1 MSERMM
7 NAIENR
13 ITKTSMLVNYFTE
26 DGLIKNT
33 GISKD
38 YWDFVVFKELMDNA
52 LDAIEPMHEK
62 RIMIN
67 IDTYSKRL
75 QIFDNGNGISRS
87 TINDIYDFAYFVS
100 GNRDYITPSRGK
112 QGNGLKT
119 IISICYLMGYRLLW
133 HTAEEAIIENVISD
147 AEVKDGRVLFQAME
161 CGDASWKGIEIIG
174 YENRKKPVWENN
186 IQKYA
191 MCNKDVDFHYSYNGM
206 AKMFNAIEE
215 AVDKSKNTSISFY
228 DSRTFKDYILKT
240 QDGNTT
246 YKKFLKMFGS
256 RVSDASSIKGKIKD
270 IEFDSERFLEDF
282 AMLQSLQNSKKYTIL
297 KSHMIGLKYSL
308 QTEMLI
314 QRDISAQQIK
324 AYIPCIVEFD
334 VEKVELKNDKRY
346 YADCTCFINNTIS
359 YSDSWS
365 IVFDEGFYDLGMR
378 TCHSSKNLSG
388 LLENYNDYR
397 FVFHFISPHFVF
409 KDAGKTEIDISSII
423 IDLSKGLRKALA
435 KEKKRYDSSIERPMQ
450 NTNLLRPYM
459 DDAFSLASTN
469 GKYAI
474 TARQMWYKIRE
485 ISGAPDEAYTA
496 FTQTVLT
503 EWINNHPEYED
514 KINFANRGVFYIGD
528 KQDGLG
534 TANVRNFINNIGKAP
549 NTFNCYGGVSDNVYI
564 DDNFNVEYKYD
575 KVLYI
580 EKTGFDD
587 IFKAEKIGE
596 KYHMIIVSGQGFAT
610 RAAKTILYAL
620 QNKGLKLYCMHDL
633 DISGVN
639 IFKSFQTTNDKFE
652 HPIDIEDLGITIEDV
667 YRYNI
672 QPEQVEKGKSD
683 RDKLLS
689 MSDEYRSF
697 FDGVTHYNRVEL
709 NAFTTEQILE
719 IMDRKLS
726 IVNNL
731 PKINLTNT
739 FEVDHEALRN
749 VAFMRVMS
757 RRYKDKLSDIYVPCD
772 LSLYE
777 GRCTVDV
784 AKKAIPEIKDEL
796 ILQYEHEIEKKL
808 NIF

>member
-1 MSERMM
+1 MVGV
-7 NAIENR
+7 IEKE

-33 GISKD
+33 GISKE
-38 YWDFVVFKELMDNA
+38 YWDFVVFKELVDNA
-52 LDAIEPMHEK
+52 LDAIEPVADK
-62 RIMIN
+62 NVYIN
-67 IDTYSKRL
+67 IDTKDKRL
-75 QIFDNGNGISRS
+75 QIFDNGKGISIE
-87 TINDIYDFAYFVS
+87 TINDIYDFSYFVS
-100 GNRDYITPSRGK
+100 KNRDYITPSRGK

-133 HTAEEAIIENVISD
+133 HTSEGSVIENIID
-147 AEVKDGRVLFQAME
+147 DTAIQDGRVLFQTIRHGNSMQ
-161 CGDASWKGIEIIG
+161 KGIEIVG
-174 YENRKKPVWENN
+174 YKNTNDPVREKN
-186 IQKYA
+186 IQKFF
-191 MCNKDVDFHYSYNGM
+191 MCNKDVSFYYTYDNVLNVLN
-206 AKMFNAIEE
+206 AKLD
-215 AVDKSKNTSISFY
+215 AVNRSGNTSISFY
-228 DSRTFKDYILKT
+228 DIKAFKDYILKT
-240 QDGNTT
+240 QDGNIT

-270 IEFDSERFLEDF
+270 IDFSSNEFIEDF
-282 AMLQSLQNSKKYTIL
+282 IKLKSLQNSKKYTIL

-308 QTEMLI
+308 NTEILM
-314 QRDISAQQIK
+314 QRDKNANEIK
-324 AYIPCIVEFD
+324 TYVPCIIEFD
-334 VEKVELKNDKRY
+334 VEKVDLKNDKRY
-346 YADCTCFINNTIS
+346 YAECTCFINNTVS
-359 YSDSWS
+359 YDDSWS

-378 TCHSSKNLSG
+378 TCHSSKNLAG

-397 FVFHFISPHFVF
+397 FVFHFISPYFIF
-409 KDAGKTEIDISSII
+409 KDAGKTEIDITSII
-423 IDLSKGLRKALA
+423 TDLAKELRKALA
-435 KEKKRYDSSIERPMQ
+435 KEKKRYDSSIEKPIQ
-450 NTNLLRPYM
+450 NTDLLRPYM

-534 TANVRNFINNIGKAP
+534 TANVRNFINNIDKAS
-549 NTFNCYGGVSDNVYI
+549 NTFNCYGGVGDIVYI

-689 MSDEYRSF
+689 MSDEYKIF
-697 FDGVTHYNRVEL
+697 FDGGRYYNRVEL

-726 IVNNL
+726 LVNNL
-731 PKINLTNT
+731 PKINLINT
-739 FEVDHEALRN
+739 FDIDHGALRN

-757 RRYKDKLSDIYVPCD
+757 RKYKDRLSDIYVPCD
-772 LSLYE
+772 LSPYE
-777 GRCTVDV
+777 GYTVDI
-784 AKKAIPEIKDEL
+784 AKKAIPQIKDEL

>member
-1 MSERMM
+1 MVGV
-7 NAIENR
+7 IEKE

-33 GISKD
+33 GISKE
-38 YWDFVVFKELMDNA
+38 YWDFVIFKELVDNA
-52 LDAIEPMHEK
+52 LDAIEPVANK
-62 RIMIN
+62 NVYIN
-67 IDTYSKRL
+67 VNTKDKRL
-75 QIFDNGNGISRS
+75 QIFDNGKGISIE
-87 TINDIYDFAYFVS
+87 TINDIYDFSYFVS
-100 GNRDYITPSRGK
+100 KNRDHITPSRGK

-133 HTAEEAIIENVISD
+133 HSSEGTVIENIID
-147 AEVKDGRVLFQAME
+147 DTEIQDGRVLFQTIQH
-161 CGDASWKGIEIIG
+161 GDSMWKGIEIVG
-174 YENRKKPVWENN
+174 YKNMNNPVREKN
-186 IQKYA
+186 IQKFF
-191 MCNKDVDFHYSYNGM
+191 MCNQDVSFYYTCDNIPNVLN
-206 AKMFNAIEE
+206 AKLD
-215 AVDKSKNTSISFY
+215 AVNRSGNTSISFY
-228 DSRTFKDYILKT
+228 DIKAFKDYILKT
-240 QDGNTT
+240 QDGNIT

-270 IEFDSERFLEDF
+270 IDFSSNEFIEDF
-282 AMLQSLQNSKKYTIL
+282 IKLKSLQNSKKYTIL

-308 QTEMLI
+308 NTEILM
-314 QRDISAQQIK
+314 QRDKNANEIK
-324 AYIPCIVEFD
+324 TYVPCIIEFD
-334 VEKVELKNDKRY
+334 VEKVDLKNDKRY
-346 YADCTCFINNTIS
+346 YAECTCFINNTVS
-359 YSDSWS
+359 YDDSWS

-378 TCHSSKNLSG
+378 TCHSSKNLAG

-397 FVFHFISPHFVF
+397 FVFHFISPYFIF
-409 KDAGKTEIDISSII
+409 KDAGKTEIDITSII
-423 IDLSKGLRKALA
+423 TDLAKELRKALA
-435 KEKKRYDSSIERPMQ
+435 KEKKRYDSSIEKPIQ
-450 NTNLLRPYM
+450 NTDLLRPYM

-534 TANVRNFINNIGKAP
+534 TANVRNFINNIDKAS
-549 NTFNCYGGVSDNVYI
+549 NTFNCYGGVSDIVYI

-689 MSDEYRSF
+689 MSDEYKIF
-697 FDGVTHYNRVEL
+697 FDGGRYYNRVEL
-709 NAFTTEQILE
+709 NAFTTEQILG

-726 IVNNL
+726 LVNNL
-731 PKINLTNT
+731 PKINLINT
-739 FEVDHEALRN
+739 FDIDHGALRN

-757 RRYKDKLSDIYVPCD
+757 RKYKDRLSDIYVPCD
-772 LSLYE
+772 LSPYE
-777 GRCTVDV
+777 GYTVDI
-784 AKKAIPEIKDEL
+784 AKKAIPQIKDEL

>member
-1 MSERMM
+1 MVGV
-7 NAIENR
+7 IEKE

-33 GISKD
+33 GISKE
-38 YWDFVVFKELMDNA
+38 YWDFVIFKELVDNA
-52 LDAIEPMHEK
+52 LDAIEPVADK
-62 RIMIN
+62 NVYIN
-67 IDTYSKRL
+67 IDTKDKRL
-75 QIFDNGNGISRS
+75 QIFDNGKGISIE
-87 TINDIYDFAYFVS
+87 TINDIYDFSYFVS
-100 GNRDYITPSRGK
+100 KNRDHITPSRGK

-133 HTAEEAIIENVISD
+133 HTSEGSVIENIID
-147 AEVKDGRVLFQAME
+147 DTEIQDGRVLFQTIQHGNSM
-161 CGDASWKGIEIIG
+161 WKGIEIIG
-174 YENRKKPVWENN
+174 YKNMNNPVREKN
-186 IQKYA
+186 IQKFF
-191 MCNKDVDFHYSYNGM
+191 MCNQDVSFYYTYDNIPNVLN
-206 AKMFNAIEE
+206 AKLD
-215 AVDKSKNTSISFY
+215 AVNRSGNTSISFY
-228 DSRTFKDYILKT
+228 DIKAFKDYILKT
-240 QDGNTT
+240 QDGNIT

-256 RVSDASSIKGKIKD
+256 RVSDASLIKGKIKD
-270 IEFDSERFLEDF
+270 IDFNSNEFIEDF
-282 AMLQSLQNSKKYTIL
+282 IKLKSLQNSKKYTIL

-308 QTEMLI
+308 NTEILM
-314 QRDISAQQIK
+314 QRDKNTNEIK
-324 AYIPCIVEFD
+324 TYVPCIIEFE
-334 VEKVELKNDKRY
+334 VEKVDLKNDKRY
-346 YADCTCFINNTIS
+346 YAECTCFINNTIS
-359 YSDSWS
+359 YDDSWS

-378 TCHSSKNLSG
+378 TCRSSKNLAG

-397 FVFHFISPHFVF
+397 FVFHFISPYFIF
-409 KDAGKTEIDISSII
+409 KDAGKTEIDITSII
-423 IDLSKGLRKALA
+423 TDLAKELRKALA
-435 KEKKRYDSSIERPMQ
+435 KEKKRYDSSIQKPIQ
-450 NTNLLRPYM
+450 NTDLLRPYM
-459 DDAFSLASTN
+459 DEAFNLASTN

-652 HPIDIEDLGITIEDV
+652 YPIDIEDLGITIEDV

-719 IMDRKLS
+719 IMDKKLS
-726 IVNNL
+726 SVNNL
-731 PKINLTNT
+731 PKINLVNT
-739 FEVDHEALRN
+739 FDVDHEALRD

-757 RRYKDKLSDIYVPCD
+757 RKYKDRLSDIYVPCD
-772 LSLYE
+772 LSSYE
-777 GRCTVDV
+777 GRYTVDV
-784 AKKAIPEIKDEL
+784 AKRAIPEIKDEL
-796 ILQYEHEIEKKL
+796 IQRYEHEIEKKL

>member
-1 MSERMM
+1 MVDIMEK
-7 NAIENR
+7 E

-33 GISKD
+33 GISKE
-38 YWDFVVFKELMDNA
+38 YWDFVIFKELVDNA
-52 LDAIEPMHEK
+52 LDAIEPVTNK
-62 RIMIN
+62 NIYIN
-67 IDTYSKRL
+67 LNTRDRRL
-75 QIFDNGNGISRS
+75 QIFDNGNGISID
-87 TINDIYDFAYFVS
+87 TVNDIYNFSYFVS

-119 IISICYLMGYRLLW
+119 IISICYLMGYKLLW
-133 HTAEEAIIENVISD
+133 HTSEGIIIENIID
-147 AEVKDGRVLFQAME
+147 ETEIQNNKVLFQTE
-161 CGDASWKGIEIIG
+161 KHGDSVWKGIEIVG
-174 YENRKKPVWENN
+174 YKNRNNPVREKNV
-186 IQKYA
+186 QKYFE
-191 MCNKDVDFHYSYNGM
+191 CNKDVNFHCNYDGFVS
-206 AKMFNAIEE
+206 AFNAASNAI
-215 AVDKSKNTSISFY
+215 DKSKNTSISFY
-228 DSRTFKDYILKT
+228 DIKAFKNLILKT
-240 QDGNTT
+240 QDGNAT

-256 RVSDASSIKGKIKD
+256 RVSDASSIKGKIKE
-270 IEFDSERFLEDF
+270 IEFSSDEFMEDF
-282 AMLQSLQNSKKYTIL
+282 IKLKSLQNNKKYTIL
-297 KSHMIGLKYSL
+297 KSHMIGLKYSIN
-308 QTEMLI
+308 TEILM
-314 QRDISAQQIK
+314 QRGSGQEIK
-324 AYIPCIVEFD
+324 TYVPCIVEFD
-334 VEKVELKNDKRY
+334 VEKIDLKNDKRY

-378 TCHSSKNLSG
+378 TCHSSKNLAG
-388 LLENYNDYR
+388 LLENYNDYK
-397 FVFHFISPHFVF
+397 FVFHFISPYFVF

-423 IDLSKGLRKALA
+423 TDLAKELRKALT
-435 KEKKRYDSSIERPMQ
+435 KEKKRYDSSIEKPIQ
-450 NTNLLRPYM
+450 NTDLLRPYM
-459 DDAFSLASTN
+459 DEAFNLASTG

-485 ISGAPDEAYTA
+485 ISGVPDEAYTS
-496 FTQTVLT
+496 FTQIVLT

-534 TANVRNFINNIGKAP
+534 TANVRNFINNIDKAS

-639 IFKSFQTTNDKFE
+639 IFKSFQTTNEKFE
-652 HPIDIEDLGITIEDV
+652 YPIDIEDLGITIDDV
-667 YRYNI
+667 YQYGI
-672 QPEQVEKGKSD
+672 QPEHVEKGKTD

-689 MSDEYRSF
+689 MPDEYKKF
-697 FDGVTHYNRVEL
+697 FDGGIYYNRVEL

-726 IVNNL
+726 GVNNL
-731 PKINLTNT
+731 PKINLLNT
-739 FEVDHEALRN
+739 FDVDHEALRD
-749 VAFMRVMS
+749 VAFMRV
-757 RRYKDKLSDIYVPCD
+757 
-772 LSLYE
+772 
-777 GRCTVDV
+777 
-784 AKKAIPEIKDEL
+784 
-796 ILQYEHEIEKKL
+796 
-808 NIF
+808 

>member
-1 MSERMM
+1 MGV
-7 NAIENR
+7 IEKE

-26 DGLIKNT
+26 DGLIKNI
-33 GISKD
+33 GISKE
-38 YWDFVVFKELMDNA
+38 YWDFVIFKELVDNA
-52 LDAIEPMHEK
+52 LDAIEPVADK
-62 RIMIN
+62 NVYIN
-67 IDTYSKRL
+67 IDTKDKRL
-75 QIFDNGNGISRS
+75 QIFDNGKGISIE
-87 TINDIYDFAYFVS
+87 TINDIYDFSYFVS
-100 GNRDYITPSRGK
+100 KNRDYITPSRGK

-133 HTAEEAIIENVISD
+133 HTSEGSVIENIID
-147 AEVKDGRVLFQAME
+147 DTEIQDGRVLFQTIQHGNSM
-161 CGDASWKGIEIIG
+161 CKGIEIAG
-174 YENRKKPVWENN
+174 YKNVNNPVKEKN
-186 IQKYA
+186 IQKFF
-191 MCNKDVDFHYSYNGM
+191 MCNQDVSFYYTYDNILNVLN
-206 AKMFNAIEE
+206 AKLS
-215 AVDKSKNTSISFY
+215 AVNRSGNTSISFY
-228 DSRTFKDYILKT
+228 DIKAFKDYILKT
-240 QDGNTT
+240 QDDNIT

-270 IEFDSERFLEDF
+270 IDFNSNEFIEDF
-282 AMLQSLQNSKKYTIL
+282 IKLKSLQNSKKYTIL

-308 QTEMLI
+308 NTEILM
-314 QRDISAQQIK
+314 QSDKNTNEIK
-324 AYIPCIVEFD
+324 TYVPCIIEFD
-334 VEKVELKNDKRY
+334 VEKVDLKNDKRY
-346 YADCTCFINNTIS
+346 YAECTCFINNTIS
-359 YSDSWS
+359 YDDSWS

-378 TCHSSKNLSG
+378 TCHSSKNLAG

-397 FVFHFISPHFVF
+397 FVFHFISPYFIF
-409 KDAGKTEIDISSII
+409 KDAGKTEIDITSII
-423 IDLSKGLRKALA
+423 TDLAKELRKALV
-435 KEKKRYDSSIERPMQ
+435 KEKKRYDSSIEKPIQ
-450 NTNLLRPYM
+450 NTDLLRPYM

-534 TANVRNFINNIGKAP
+534 TANVRNFINNIGKAS

-610 RAAKTILYAL
+610 RAAKTILHAL

-726 IVNNL
+726 TVNNL
-731 PKINLTNT
+731 PKINLVNT
-739 FEVDHEALRN
+739 FEVDHEALRD

-757 RRYKDKLSDIYVPCD
+757 RKYKDSLSDIYVPCD
-772 LSLYE
+772 LSSYE
-777 GRCTVDV
+777 GRYTVDI
-784 AKKAIPEIKDEL
+784 AKKAIPQIKDEL

>member
-1 MSERMM
+1 MVGV
-7 NAIENR
+7 IEKE

-33 GISKD
+33 GISKE
-38 YWDFVVFKELMDNA
+38 YWDFVVFKELVDNA
-52 LDAIEPMHEK
+52 LDAIEPVADK
-62 RIMIN
+62 NVYIN
-67 IDTYSKRL
+67 IDTKDKRL
-75 QIFDNGNGISRS
+75 QIFDNGKGISIE
-87 TINDIYDFAYFVS
+87 TINDIYDFSYFVS
-100 GNRDYITPSRGK
+100 KNRDYITPSRGK

-133 HTAEEAIIENVISD
+133 HTSEGSVIENIID
-147 AEVKDGRVLFQAME
+147 DTAIQDGRVLFQTIRHGNSMQ
-161 CGDASWKGIEIIG
+161 KGIEIVG
-174 YENRKKPVWENN
+174 YKNTNDPVREKN
-186 IQKYA
+186 IQKFF
-191 MCNKDVDFHYSYNGM
+191 MCNKDVSFYYTYDNVLNVLN
-206 AKMFNAIEE
+206 AKLD
-215 AVDKSKNTSISFY
+215 AVNRSGNTSISFY
-228 DSRTFKDYILKT
+228 DIKAFKDYILKT
-240 QDGNTT
+240 QDGNIT

-270 IEFDSERFLEDF
+270 IDFSSNEFIEDF
-282 AMLQSLQNSKKYTIL
+282 IKLKSLQNSKKYTIL

-308 QTEMLI
+308 NTEILM
-314 QRDISAQQIK
+314 QRDKNANEIK
-324 AYIPCIVEFD
+324 TYVPCIIEFD
-334 VEKVELKNDKRY
+334 VEKVDLKNDKRY
-346 YADCTCFINNTIS
+346 YAECTCFINNTVS
-359 YSDSWS
+359 YDDSWS

-378 TCHSSKNLSG
+378 TCHSSKNLAG

-397 FVFHFISPHFVF
+397 FVFHFISPYFIF
-409 KDAGKTEIDISSII
+409 KDAGKTEIDITSII
-423 IDLSKGLRKALA
+423 TDLAKELRKALA
-435 KEKKRYDSSIERPMQ
+435 KEKKRYDSSIEKPIQ
-450 NTNLLRPYM
+450 NTDLLRPYM

-534 TANVRNFINNIGKAP
+534 TANVRNFINNIDKAS
-549 NTFNCYGGVSDNVYI
+549 NTFNCYGGVSDIVYI

-689 MSDEYRSF
+689 MSDEYKIF
-697 FDGVTHYNRVEL
+697 FDGGRYYNRVEL

-726 IVNNL
+726 LVNNL
-731 PKINLTNT
+731 PKINLINT
-739 FEVDHEALRN
+739 FDIDHGALRN

-757 RRYKDKLSDIYVPCD
+757 RKYKDRLSDIYVPCD
-772 LSLYE
+772 LSPYE
-777 GRCTVDV
+777 GYTVDI
-784 AKKAIPEIKDEL
+784 AKKAIPQIKDEL

>member
-1 MSERMM
+1 
-7 NAIENR
+7 
-13 ITKTSMLVNYFTE
+13 MLVNYFTE

-33 GISKD
+33 GISKE
-38 YWDFVVFKELMDNA
+38 YWDFVIFKELVDNA
-52 LDAIEPMHEK
+52 LDAIEPVADK
-62 RIMIN
+62 NVYIN
-67 IDTYSKRL
+67 IDTKDKRL
-75 QIFDNGNGISRS
+75 QIFDNGKGISIE
-87 TINDIYDFAYFVS
+87 TINDIYDFSYFVS
-100 GNRDYITPSRGK
+100 KNRDYITPSRGK

-133 HTAEEAIIENVISD
+133 HTSEGSVIENIID
-147 AEVKDGRVLFQAME
+147 DTEIQDGRVLFQTIQH
-161 CGDASWKGIEIIG
+161 GNSVWKGIEIVG
-174 YENRKKPVWENN
+174 YKNMNNPVREKS
-186 IQKYA
+186 IQKFF
-191 MCNKDVDFHYSYNGM
+191 MCNQDVSFYYTYDNIPSVIN
-206 AKMFNAIEE
+206 AKLD
-215 AVDKSKNTSISFY
+215 AVNRSGNTSISFY
-228 DSRTFKDYILKT
+228 DIKAFKDYILKT
-240 QDGNTT
+240 QDGNIT
-246 YKKFLKMFGS
+246 YKKILKMFGS

-270 IEFDSERFLEDF
+270 IDFNSNEFMEDF
-282 AMLQSLQNSKKYTIL
+282 IKLKSLQNSKKYTIL
-297 KSHMIGLKYSL
+297 KLHMIGLKYSL
-308 QTEMLI
+308 NTEILM
-314 QRDISAQQIK
+314 QGDRNTNEART
-324 AYIPCIVEFD
+324 YVPCIIEFD
-334 VEKVELKNDKRY
+334 VEKVDLKNDKRY
-346 YADCTCFINNTIS
+346 YAECTCFINNTIS
-359 YSDSWS
+359 YDDSWS

-378 TCHSSKNLSG
+378 TCHSSKNLAG

-397 FVFHFISPHFVF
+397 FVFHFISPYFIF
-409 KDAGKTEIDISSII
+409 KDAGKTEIDITSII
-423 IDLSKGLRKALA
+423 TDLAKELRKALA
-435 KEKKRYDSSIERPMQ
+435 KEKKRYDSSIEKPIQ
-450 NTNLLRPYM
+450 NTDLLRPYM

-726 IVNNL
+726 LVNNL
-731 PKINLTNT
+731 PRIDLVNT
-739 FEVDHEALRN
+739 FDVDHKALRD

-757 RRYKDKLSDIYVPCD
+757 KKYKDRLSDIYVPCD
-772 LSLYE
+772 LSSYE
-777 GRCTVDV
+777 GRYTVDI
-784 AKKAIPEIKDEL
+784 AKKAIPQIKDEL

>member
-1 MSERMM
+1 MVDT
-7 NAIENR
+7 IEKG

-33 GISKD
+33 GISKE
-38 YWDFVVFKELMDNA
+38 YWDFVIFKELVDNA
-52 LDAIEPMHEK
+52 LDAIEPMKEK
-62 RIMIN
+62 HVSIN
-67 IDTYSKRL
+67 LDTKEKKL
-75 QIFDNGNGISRS
+75 QIFDNGNGISID
-87 TINDIYDFAYFVS
+87 TINDIYDFSYFVS
-100 GNRDYITPSRGK
+100 KNRDYVTPSRGK

-133 HTAEEAIIENVISD
+133 HTSEGNMVENIIDDSD
-147 AEVKDGRVLFQAME
+147 IQDGKVTFQTRQH
-161 CGDASWKGIEIIG
+161 GDTLWRGIEIIG
-174 YENRKKPVWENN
+174 YENRKVPVWESN
-186 IQKYA
+186 IQKYS
-191 MCNKDVDFHYSYNGM
+191 MCNKDVDFHYTYNRLQKVFH
-206 AKMFNAIEE
+206 ATAE
-215 AVDKSKNTSISFY
+215 AVDRSGNTSISFY
-228 DSRTFKDYILKT
+228 DSRTFRDYILKT
-240 QDGNTT
+240 QDGNMT

-270 IEFDSERFLEDF
+270 IDFGSKEFLEDF
-282 AMLQSLQNSKKYTIL
+282 FMLQSLQNSKKYTIL
-297 KSHMIGLKYSL
+297 KSHMIGLKYSVN
-308 QTEMLI
+308 TEILI
-314 QRDISAQQIK
+314 QGGRNVNEART
-324 AYIPCIVEFD
+324 YVPCIIEFD
-334 VEKVELKNDKRY
+334 VEKVDLKNDKRY

-378 TCHSSKNLSG
+378 VCHASKNLTG
-388 LLENYNDYR
+388 LLENYNDYK
-397 FVFHFISPHFVF
+397 FMFHFISPYFVF
-409 KDAGKTEIDISSII
+409 KDAGKTEIDISSVVV
-423 IDLSKGLRKALA
+423 DLVKEMKKALA
-435 KEKKRYDSSIERPMQ
+435 KEKKRYDSSIEKPIQ
-450 NTNLLRPYM
+450 NTDLLRPYM
-459 DDAFSLASTN
+459 DEAFNLASTN

-587 IFKAEKIGE
+587 IFKVEKIGE

-697 FDGVTHYNRVEL
+697 FDGITHYNRVEL

-726 IVNNL
+726 TVNNL
-731 PKINLTNT
+731 PKINLVNT
-739 FEVDHEALRN
+739 FDVDHEALRD

-757 RRYKDKLSDIYVPCD
+757 RKYKDRLSDIYVPCD
-772 LSLYE
+772 LSSYE
-777 GRCTVDV
+777 GRYTVDV

-796 ILQYEHEIEKKL
+796 ILRYEHEIEKKL

>member
-1 MSERMM
+1 MVGV
-7 NAIENR
+7 IEKE

-33 GISKD
+33 GISKE
-38 YWDFVVFKELMDNA
+38 YWDFVIFKELVDNA
-52 LDAIEPMHEK
+52 LDAIEPVANK
-62 RIMIN
+62 NVYIN
-67 IDTYSKRL
+67 VNTKDKRL
-75 QIFDNGNGISRS
+75 QIFDNGKGISIE
-87 TINDIYDFAYFVS
+87 TINDIYDFSYFVS
-100 GNRDYITPSRGK
+100 KNRDHITPSRGK

-133 HTAEEAIIENVISD
+133 HSSEGTVIENIID
-147 AEVKDGRVLFQAME
+147 DTEIQDGRVLFQTIQH
-161 CGDASWKGIEIIG
+161 GDSMWKGIEIVG
-174 YENRKKPVWENN
+174 YKNMNNPVREKN
-186 IQKYA
+186 IQKFF
-191 MCNKDVDFHYSYNGM
+191 MCNQDVSFYYTCDNIPNVLN
-206 AKMFNAIEE
+206 AKLD
-215 AVDKSKNTSISFY
+215 AVNRSGNTSISFY
-228 DSRTFKDYILKT
+228 DIKAFKDYILKT
-240 QDGNTT
+240 QDGNIT

-270 IEFDSERFLEDF
+270 IDFSSNEFIEDF
-282 AMLQSLQNSKKYTIL
+282 IKLKSLQNSKKYTIL

-308 QTEMLI
+308 NTEILM
-314 QRDISAQQIK
+314 QRDKNANEIK
-324 AYIPCIVEFD
+324 TYVPCIIEFD
-334 VEKVELKNDKRY
+334 VEKVDLKNDKRY
-346 YADCTCFINNTIS
+346 YAECTCFINNTVS
-359 YSDSWS
+359 YDDSWS

-378 TCHSSKNLSG
+378 TCHSSKNLAG

-397 FVFHFISPHFVF
+397 FVFHFISPYFIF
-409 KDAGKTEIDISSII
+409 KDAGKTEIDITSII
-423 IDLSKGLRKALA
+423 TDLVKELRKALA
-435 KEKKRYDSSIERPMQ
+435 KEKKRYDSSIEKPIQ
-450 NTNLLRPYM
+450 NTDLLRPYM

-534 TANVRNFINNIGKAP
+534 TANVRNFINNIDKAS
-549 NTFNCYGGVSDNVYI
+549 NTFNCYGGVSDIVYI

-689 MSDEYRSF
+689 MSDEYKIF
-697 FDGVTHYNRVEL
+697 FDGGRYYNRVEL

-726 IVNNL
+726 LVNNL
-731 PKINLTNT
+731 PKINLINT
-739 FEVDHEALRN
+739 FDIDHGALRN

-757 RRYKDKLSDIYVPCD
+757 RKYKDRLSDIYVPCD
-772 LSLYE
+772 LSPYE
-777 GRCTVDV
+777 GYTVDI
-784 AKKAIPEIKDEL
+784 AKKAIPQIKDEL

>member
-1 MSERMM
+1 MEKGI
-7 NAIENR
+7 A
-13 ITKTSMLVNYFTE
+13 KTSMLVNYFTE

-33 GISKD
+33 GISKE
-38 YWDFVVFKELMDNA
+38 YWDFIIFKELVDNA
-52 LDAIEPMHEK
+52 LDAIEPVTDK
-62 RIMIN
+62 NIYIN
-67 IDTYSKRL
+67 INTKDRGL
-75 QIFDNGNGISRS
+75 QIFDNGNGISIK
-87 TINDIYDFAYFVS
+87 TVNDIYDFSYFVS
-100 GNRDYITPSRGK
+100 RNRDCITPSRGK

-119 IISICYLMGYRLLW
+119 IISICYLMGYKLLW
-133 HTAEEAIIENVISD
+133 HTSEGIVIENIIDD
-147 AEVKDGRVLFQAME
+147 AEIQNGRVLFRTIRH
-161 CGDASWKGIEIIG
+161 GDSVWKGIEIVG
-174 YENRKKPVWENN
+174 YKNRNNPVRKKN
-186 IQKYA
+186 IQKYF
-191 MCNKDVDFHYSYNGM
+191 MCNKDVNFHYIHDDLPVVL
-206 AKMFNAIEE
+206 NATLD
-215 AVDKSKNTSISFY
+215 AVNRSENTSISFY
-228 DSRTFKDYILKT
+228 DIETFKNFILKT
-240 QDGNTT
+240 QDGNIT

-256 RVSDASSIKGKIKD
+256 RVSDASSLKKKIKD
-270 IEFDSERFLEDF
+270 IDFNSDEFMEDF
-282 AMLQSLQNSKKYTIL
+282 IRLKSLQNSKKYTIL
-297 KSHMIGLKYSL
+297 KSHMIGLKHSL
-308 QTEMLI
+308 NTEILVQRGRNI
-314 QRDISAQQIK
+314 QEIR
-324 AYIPCIVEFD
+324 AYVPCIVEFD
-334 VEKVELKNDKRY
+334 VEKIELKNDKRY

-378 TCHSSKNLSG
+378 TCHSSKNLAG

-397 FVFHFISPHFVF
+397 FVFHFISPYFVF

-423 IDLSKGLRKALA
+423 IDLAKELRKALV
-435 KEKKRYDSSIERPMQ
+435 KEKKRYDSSIEKPVQ
-450 NTNLLRPYM
+450 NTDLLRPYM
-459 DDAFSLASTN
+459 DEAFKLASTD

-503 EWINNHPEYED
+503 EWINHHPEYED

-549 NTFNCYGGVSDNVYI
+549 NTFNCYGGVNDNVYI

-639 IFKSFQTTNDKFE
+639 IFKSFQTTNEKFE
-652 HPIDIEDLGITIEDV
+652 YPIDIEDLGITIEDV
-667 YRYNI
+667 HRYNI
-672 QPEQVEKGKSD
+672 QPEQVEKGKTD

-689 MSDEYRSF
+689 MSDEYKRF
-697 FDGVTHYNRVEL
+697 FDGGIYYNRVEL

-726 IVNNL
+726 GVNNL
-731 PKINLTNT
+731 PKINLINT
-739 FEVDHEALRN
+739 FDVDHEALRD

-757 RRYKDKLSDIYVPCD
+757 RKYKNKLSDIYVPCD
-772 LSLYE
+772 LSAYE
-777 GRCTVDV
+777 GKCTVDI
-784 AKKAIPEIKDEL
+784 AKKAIPQIKDEL
-796 ILQYEHEIEKKL
+796 ILQYEQEIEQKL

>member
-1 MSERMM
+1 
-7 NAIENR
+7 
-13 ITKTSMLVNYFTE
+13 MLVNYFTE

-33 GISKD
+33 GISKE
-38 YWDFVVFKELMDNA
+38 YWDFVIFKELVDNA
-52 LDAIEPMHEK
+52 LDAIEPVADK
-62 RIMIN
+62 NVYIN
-67 IDTYSKRL
+67 IDTNDKRL
-75 QIFDNGNGISRS
+75 QIFDNGKGISIE
-87 TINDIYDFAYFVS
+87 TINAIYDFSYFVS
-100 GNRDYITPSRGK
+100 KNRDHITPSRGK

-133 HTAEEAIIENVISD
+133 HTSEGSVIENIID
-147 AEVKDGRVLFQAME
+147 DTEIQDGKVLFQTIQH
-161 CGDASWKGIEIIG
+161 GNSVWKGIEIVG
-174 YENRKKPVWENN
+174 YKNMNNPVREKN
-186 IQKYA
+186 IQKFF
-191 MCNKDVDFHYSYNGM
+191 MCNQDVSFYYTYDNIPNVLNS
-206 AKMFNAIEE
+206 KLD
-215 AVDKSKNTSISFY
+215 AVNRSGNTSISFY
-228 DSRTFKDYILKT
+228 DIKAFKDYILKT
-240 QDGNTT
+240 QDGNIT

-270 IEFDSERFLEDF
+270 IDFNSNEFIEDF
-282 AMLQSLQNSKKYTIL
+282 IKLKSLQNSKKYTIL

-308 QTEMLI
+308 NTGILM
-314 QRDISAQQIK
+314 QRDKNTNEIK
-324 AYIPCIVEFD
+324 TYVPCIIEFD
-334 VEKVELKNDKRY
+334 VEKVDLKNDKRY
-346 YADCTCFINNTIS
+346 YAECTCFINNTIS
-359 YSDSWS
+359 YDDSWS

-378 TCHSSKNLSG
+378 TCHSSKNLAG

-397 FVFHFISPHFVF
+397 FVFHFISPYFIF
-409 KDAGKTEIDISSII
+409 KDAGKTEIDITSII
-423 IDLSKGLRKALA
+423 TDLAKELRKALV
-435 KEKKRYDSSIERPMQ
+435 KEKKRYDSSIEKPIQ
-450 NTNLLRPYM
+450 NTDLLRPYM

-534 TANVRNFINNIGKAP
+534 TANVRNFINNIGNAS

-726 IVNNL
+726 TVNNL
-731 PKINLTNT
+731 PKINLVNT
-739 FEVDHEALRN
+739 FDVDHKALRD

-757 RRYKDKLSDIYVPCD
+757 RKYKDRLSDIYVPCD
-772 LSLYE
+772 LSPYE
-777 GRCTVDV
+777 GRYTVDI
-784 AKKAIPEIKDEL
+784 AKKAIPQIKDEL

>member
-1 MSERMM
+1 MQRDK
-7 NAIENR
+7 NAN
-13 ITKTSMLVNYFTE
+13 
-26 DGLIKNT
+26 
-33 GISKD
+33 
-38 YWDFVVFKELMDNA
+38 
-52 LDAIEPMHEK
+52 
-62 RIMIN
+62 
-67 IDTYSKRL
+67 
-75 QIFDNGNGISRS
+75 
-87 TINDIYDFAYFVS
+87 
-100 GNRDYITPSRGK
+100 
-112 QGNGLKT
+112 
-119 IISICYLMGYRLLW
+119 
-133 HTAEEAIIENVISD
+133 
-147 AEVKDGRVLFQAME
+147 EVK
-161 CGDASWKGIEIIG
+161 
-174 YENRKKPVWENN
+174 
-186 IQKYA
+186 
-191 MCNKDVDFHYSYNGM
+191 
-206 AKMFNAIEE
+206 
-215 AVDKSKNTSISFY
+215 
-228 DSRTFKDYILKT
+228 
-240 QDGNTT
+240 T
-246 YKKFLKMFGS
+246 Y
-256 RVSDASSIKGKIKD
+256 V
-270 IEFDSERFLEDF
+270 
-282 AMLQSLQNSKKYTIL
+282 
-297 KSHMIGLKYSL
+297 
-308 QTEMLI
+308 
-314 QRDISAQQIK
+314 
-324 AYIPCIVEFD
+324 PCIIEFD
-334 VEKVELKNDKRY
+334 VEKVDLKNDKRY
-346 YADCTCFINNTIS
+346 YAECTCFINNTIS
-359 YSDSWS
+359 YDDSWS

-378 TCHSSKNLSG
+378 TCHSSKNLAG

-397 FVFHFISPHFVF
+397 FVFHFISPYFIF
-409 KDAGKTEIDISSII
+409 KDAGKTEIDITSII
-423 IDLSKGLRKALA
+423 TDLAKELRKALA
-435 KEKKRYDSSIERPMQ
+435 KEKKRYDSSIEKPIQ
-450 NTNLLRPYM
+450 NTDLLRPYM

-534 TANVRNFINNIGKAP
+534 TANVRNFINNIDKAS
-549 NTFNCYGGVSDNVYI
+549 NTFNCYGGVSDIVYI

-689 MSDEYRSF
+689 MSDEYKIF
-697 FDGVTHYNRVEL
+697 FDGGRYYNRVEL

-726 IVNNL
+726 LVNNL
-731 PKINLTNT
+731 PKINLINT
-739 FEVDHEALRN
+739 FDIDHGALRN

-757 RRYKDKLSDIYVPCD
+757 RKYKDRLSDIYVPCD
-772 LSLYE
+772 LSPYE
-777 GRCTVDV
+777 GYTVDI
-784 AKKAIPEIKDEL
+784 AKKAIPQIKDEL

>member
-1 MSERMM
+1 MVSV
-7 NAIENR
+7 IEKE

-33 GISKD
+33 GISKE
-38 YWDFVVFKELMDNA
+38 YWDFVIFKELVDNA
-52 LDAIEPMHEK
+52 LDAIEPVADK
-62 RIMIN
+62 NVYIN
-67 IDTYSKRL
+67 IDTKDKRL
-75 QIFDNGNGISRS
+75 QIFDNGKGISIE
-87 TINDIYDFAYFVS
+87 TINDIYDFSYFVS
-100 GNRDYITPSRGK
+100 KNRDYITPSRGK

-133 HTAEEAIIENVISD
+133 HTSEGSVIENIID
-147 AEVKDGRVLFQAME
+147 DTEIQDGKVFFQTIQH
-161 CGDASWKGIEIIG
+161 GDSMWKGIEIVG
-174 YENRKKPVWENN
+174 YKNMNNPVREKN
-186 IQKYA
+186 IQKFF
-191 MCNKDVDFHYSYNGM
+191 MCNQDVSFYYTYDNIPNVLN
-206 AKMFNAIEE
+206 AKLD
-215 AVDKSKNTSISFY
+215 AVNRSGNTSISFY
-228 DSRTFKDYILKT
+228 DIKAFKDYILKT
-240 QDGNTT
+240 QDGNIT

-270 IEFDSERFLEDF
+270 MDFNSNEFIEDF
-282 AMLQSLQNSKKYTIL
+282 IKLKSLQNSKKYTIL

-308 QTEMLI
+308 NTEILM
-314 QRDISAQQIK
+314 QRDKNINEIK
-324 AYIPCIVEFD
+324 TYVPCIIEFD
-334 VEKVELKNDKRY
+334 VEKVDLKNDKRY
-346 YADCTCFINNTIS
+346 YAECTCFINNTIS
-359 YSDSWS
+359 YDDSWS

-378 TCHSSKNLSG
+378 TCHSSKNLAG

-397 FVFHFISPHFVF
+397 FVFHFISPYFIF
-409 KDAGKTEIDISSII
+409 KDAGKTEIDITSII
-423 IDLSKGLRKALA
+423 IDLAKELRKALV
-435 KEKKRYDSSIERPMQ
+435 KEKKRYNSSIEKPIQ
-450 NTNLLRPYM
+450 NTDLLRPYM

-549 NTFNCYGGVSDNVYI
+549 NTFRCYGGVSDNVYI

-652 HPIDIEDLGITIEDV
+652 YPIDIEDLGITIEDV

-672 QPEQVEKGKSD
+672 HPEQVEKGKSD

-697 FDGVTHYNRVEL
+697 FDGGTHYNRVEL

-731 PKINLTNT
+731 PKINLVNT
-739 FEVDHEALRN
+739 FDVDHTALRN

-757 RRYKDKLSDIYVPCD
+757 RKYKDRLSDIYVPCD
-772 LSLYE
+772 LSSYE
-777 GRCTVDV
+777 GRYTIDI

-796 ILQYEHEIEKKL
+796 ILRYEQEIEKKL

>member
-1 MSERMM
+1 MVGV
-7 NAIENR
+7 IEKE

-33 GISKD
+33 GISKE
-38 YWDFVVFKELMDNA
+38 YWDFVIFKELVDNA
-52 LDAIEPMHEK
+52 LDAIEPVADK
-62 RIMIN
+62 NVYIN
-67 IDTYSKRL
+67 IDTKDKRL
-75 QIFDNGNGISRS
+75 QIFDNGKGISIE
-87 TINDIYDFAYFVS
+87 TINDIYDFSYFVS
-100 GNRDYITPSRGK
+100 KNRDYITPSRGK

-133 HTAEEAIIENVISD
+133 HTSEGSVIENIID
-147 AEVKDGRVLFQAME
+147 DTEIQDGRVLFQTTQH
-161 CGDASWKGIEIIG
+161 GNSVWKGIEIVG
-174 YENRKKPVWENN
+174 YKNMNNPVREKS
-186 IQKYA
+186 IQKFF
-191 MCNKDVDFHYSYNGM
+191 MCNQDVSFYYTYDNIPSVIN
-206 AKMFNAIEE
+206 AKLD
-215 AVDKSKNTSISFY
+215 AVNRSGNTSISFY
-228 DSRTFKDYILKT
+228 DIKAFKDYILKT
-240 QDGNTT
+240 QDGNIT

-270 IEFDSERFLEDF
+270 IDFNSNEFIEDF
-282 AMLQSLQNSKKYTIL
+282 IKLKSLQNSKKYTIL

-308 QTEMLI
+308 NTEILM
-314 QRDISAQQIK
+314 QRDKNTNEIK
-324 AYIPCIVEFD
+324 TYVPCIIEFD
-334 VEKVELKNDKRY
+334 VEKVDLKNDKRY
-346 YADCTCFINNTIS
+346 YAECTCFINNTIS
-359 YSDSWS
+359 YDDSWS

-378 TCHSSKNLSG
+378 TCHSSKNLAG

-397 FVFHFISPHFVF
+397 FVFHFISPYFIF
-409 KDAGKTEIDISSII
+409 KDAGKTEIDITSII
-423 IDLSKGLRKALA
+423 TDLAKELRKVLV
-435 KEKKRYDSSIERPMQ
+435 KEKKRYDSSIEKPIQ
-450 NTNLLRPYM
+450 NTDLLRPYM

-683 RDKLLS
+683 KDKLLS

-726 IVNNL
+726 LVNNL
-731 PKINLTNT
+731 PRIDLVNT
-739 FEVDHEALRN
+739 FDVDHKALRD

-757 RRYKDKLSDIYVPCD
+757 KKYKDRLSDIYVPCD
-772 LSLYE
+772 LSSYE
-777 GRCTVDV
+777 GRYTVDI
-784 AKKAIPEIKDEL
+784 AKKAIPQIKDEL

>member
-1 MSERMM
+1 
-7 NAIENR
+7 
-13 ITKTSMLVNYFTE
+13 MLVNYFTE

-33 GISKD
+33 GISKE
-38 YWDFVVFKELMDNA
+38 YWDFVIFKELVDNA
-52 LDAIEPMHEK
+52 LDAIEPVADK
-62 RIMIN
+62 NVYIN
-67 IDTYSKRL
+67 IDTKDKRL
-75 QIFDNGNGISRS
+75 QIFDNGKGISIE
-87 TINDIYDFAYFVS
+87 TINDIYDFSYFVS
-100 GNRDYITPSRGK
+100 KNRDYITPSRGK

-133 HTAEEAIIENVISD
+133 HTSEGSVIENIID
-147 AEVKDGRVLFQAME
+147 DTEIQDGRVLFQTTQH
-161 CGDASWKGIEIIG
+161 GNSVWKGIEIVG
-174 YENRKKPVWENN
+174 YKNMNNPVREKS
-186 IQKYA
+186 IQKFF
-191 MCNKDVDFHYSYNGM
+191 MCNQDVSFYYTYDNIPSVIN
-206 AKMFNAIEE
+206 AKLD
-215 AVDKSKNTSISFY
+215 AVNRSGNTSISFY
-228 DSRTFKDYILKT
+228 DIKAFKDYILKT
-240 QDGNTT
+240 QDGNIT

-270 IEFDSERFLEDF
+270 IDFNSNEFIEDF
-282 AMLQSLQNSKKYTIL
+282 IKLKSLQNSKKYTIL

-308 QTEMLI
+308 NTEILM
-314 QRDISAQQIK
+314 QRDKNTNEIK
-324 AYIPCIVEFD
+324 TYVPCIIEFD
-334 VEKVELKNDKRY
+334 VEKVDLKNDKRY
-346 YADCTCFINNTIS
+346 YAECTCFINNTIS
-359 YSDSWS
+359 YDDSWS

-378 TCHSSKNLSG
+378 TCHSSKNLAG

-397 FVFHFISPHFVF
+397 FVFHFISPYFIF
-409 KDAGKTEIDISSII
+409 KDAGKTEIDITSII
-423 IDLSKGLRKALA
+423 TDLAKELRKVLV
-435 KEKKRYDSSIERPMQ
+435 KEKKRYDSSIEKPIQ
-450 NTNLLRPYM
+450 NTDLLRPYM

-683 RDKLLS
+683 KDKLLS

-726 IVNNL
+726 LVNNL
-731 PKINLTNT
+731 PRIDLVNT
-739 FEVDHEALRN
+739 FDVDHKALRD

-757 RRYKDKLSDIYVPCD
+757 KKYKDRLSDIYVPCD
-772 LSLYE
+772 LSSYE
-777 GRCTVDV
+777 GRYTVDI
-784 AKKAIPEIKDEL
+784 AKKAIPQIKDEL

>member
-1 MSERMM
+1 MGV
-7 NAIENR
+7 IEKE

-33 GISKD
+33 GISKE
-38 YWDFVVFKELMDNA
+38 YWDFVIFKELVDNA
-52 LDAIEPMHEK
+52 LDAIEPVADK
-62 RIMIN
+62 NVYIN
-67 IDTYSKRL
+67 IDTKDKRL
-75 QIFDNGNGISRS
+75 QIFDNGKGISIE
-87 TINDIYDFAYFVS
+87 TINDIYDFSYFVS
-100 GNRDYITPSRGK
+100 KNRDYITPSRGK

-133 HTAEEAIIENVISD
+133 HTSEGSVIENIID
-147 AEVKDGRVLFQAME
+147 DTEIQDGRVLFQTIQHGNSM
-161 CGDASWKGIEIIG
+161 CKGIEIAG
-174 YENRKKPVWENN
+174 YKNVNNPVKEKN
-186 IQKYA
+186 IQKFF
-191 MCNKDVDFHYSYNGM
+191 MCNQDVSFYYTYDNILNVLN
-206 AKMFNAIEE
+206 AKLS
-215 AVDKSKNTSISFY
+215 AVNRSGNTSISFY
-228 DSRTFKDYILKT
+228 DIKAFKDYILKT
-240 QDGNTT
+240 QDGNIT

-270 IEFDSERFLEDF
+270 IDFDSNEFVEDF
-282 AMLQSLQNSKKYTIL
+282 IKLKSLQNSKKYTIL

-308 QTEMLI
+308 NTEILM
-314 QRDISAQQIK
+314 QSDKNTNEIK
-324 AYIPCIVEFD
+324 TYVPCIIEFD
-334 VEKVELKNDKRY
+334 VEKVDLKNDKRY
-346 YADCTCFINNTIS
+346 YAECTCFINNTIS
-359 YSDSWS
+359 YDDSWS

-378 TCHSSKNLSG
+378 TCHSSKNLAG

-397 FVFHFISPHFVF
+397 FVFHFISPYFIF
-409 KDAGKTEIDISSII
+409 KDAGKTEIDITSII
-423 IDLSKGLRKALA
+423 TDLAKELRKALV
-435 KEKKRYDSSIERPMQ
+435 KEKKRYDSSIEKPIQ
-450 NTNLLRPYM
+450 NTDLLRPYM

-534 TANVRNFINNIGKAP
+534 TANVRNFINNIGKAS

-726 IVNNL
+726 AVNNL
-731 PKINLTNT
+731 PKINLVNT
-739 FEVDHEALRN
+739 FDVDHKALRD

-757 RRYKDKLSDIYVPCD
+757 RKYKDRLSDIYVPCD
-772 LSLYE
+772 LSPYE
-777 GRCTVDV
+777 GRYTVDI
-784 AKKAIPEIKDEL
+784 AKKAIPQIKDEL

>member
-1 MSERMM
+1 
-7 NAIENR
+7 
-13 ITKTSMLVNYFTE
+13 MLVNYFTE

-33 GISKD
+33 GISKN
-38 YWDFVVFKELMDNA
+38 YWDFVIFKELVDNA
-52 LDAIEPMHEK
+52 LDAIEPMKEK
-62 RIMIN
+62 HVFIN
-67 IDTYSKRL
+67 MDTRSNSL
-75 QIFDNGNGISRS
+75 QIFDNGSGISQK
-87 TINDIYDFAYFVS
+87 TVNDIYDFSYFVS
-100 GNRDYITPSRGK
+100 KNRDYVTPSRGK

-119 IISICYLMGYRLLW
+119 IISICYLMGYKLLW
-133 HTAEEAIIENVISD
+133 HTSEGQIIENVINDSD
-147 AEVKDGRVLFQAME
+147 IQDGRVLYQIVKH
-161 CGDASWKGIEIIG
+161 GDTSWKGIEIVG
-174 YENRKKPVWENN
+174 YENRNRAIWDKN
-186 IQKYA
+186 IEKYSV
-191 MCNKDVDFHYSYNGM
+191 CNKDVNFHYSYNDIQ
-206 AKMFNAIEE
+206 KTFNASME
-215 AVDKSKNTSISFY
+215 AVDRSKNTSISFY
-228 DSRTFKDYILKT
+228 DSKAFKDYILKT
-240 QDGNTT
+240 QDGNMT
-246 YKKFLKMFGS
+246 YKKFLKEFGN

-270 IEFDSERFLEDF
+270 IDFNGKEFLEDF
-282 AMLQSLQNSKKYTIL
+282 IKLQSLQNSKKYTIL
-297 KSHMIGLKYSL
+297 KSHMIGLKYSIY
-308 QTEMLI
+308 TEILM
-314 QRDISAQQIK
+314 QRDINSSEVK
-324 AYIPCIVEFD
+324 TYVPCIVEFD

-346 YADCTCFINNTIS
+346 YADCSCYVNNTIS

-378 TCHSSKNLSG
+378 TCHSSQNLTG
-388 LLENYNDYR
+388 LLENYNDYK
-397 FVFHFISPHFVF
+397 FMFHFISPYFVF

-423 IDLSKGLRKALA
+423 TDLIKELKKALV
-435 KEKKRYDSSIERPMQ
+435 KEKKRYDSNIDKPLQ
-450 NTNLLRPYM
+450 NTELLRPYM
-459 DDAFSLASTN
+459 DEAFALASTN

-534 TANVRNFINNIGKAP
+534 TANVRNFINNIGRAS

-564 DDNFNVEYKYD
+564 EDNFNVEYKYD

-587 IFKAEKIGE
+587 IFKAEKVGE

-639 IFKSFQTTNDKFE
+639 IFKSFQTINDKFE

-672 QPEQVEKGKSD
+672 QPEQVEKGKTD
-683 RDKLLS
+683 RDKLFS
-689 MSDEYRSF
+689 MSDEYKSF
-697 FDGVTHYNRVEL
+697 FDGGTYYNRVEL
-709 NAFTTEQILE
+709 NAFSTQQILE
-719 IMDRKLS
+719 IMDRKLAA
-726 IVNNL
+726 VNNL
-731 PKINLTNT
+731 PKINLQST
-739 FEVDHEALRN
+739 FDVNHDVLRE

-757 RRYKDKLSDIYVPCD
+757 RKYKNMLSDIYVPCD
-772 LSLYE
+772 LSAYE
-777 GRCTVDV
+777 GRYTVDV

-796 ILQYEHEIEKKL
+796 ILQYEREIEKKL

>member
-1 MSERMM
+1 MVGV
-7 NAIENR
+7 IEKE

-33 GISKD
+33 GISKE
-38 YWDFVVFKELMDNA
+38 YWDFVIFKELVDNA
-52 LDAIEPMHEK
+52 LDAIEPVADK
-62 RIMIN
+62 NVYIN
-67 IDTYSKRL
+67 IDTKDKRL
-75 QIFDNGNGISRS
+75 QIFDNGKGISIE
-87 TINDIYDFAYFVS
+87 TINDIYDFSYFVS
-100 GNRDYITPSRGK
+100 KNRDYITPSRGK

-133 HTAEEAIIENVISD
+133 HTSEGSVIENIID
-147 AEVKDGRVLFQAME
+147 DTEIQDGRVLFQTIQHGNSM
-161 CGDASWKGIEIIG
+161 CKGIEIAG
-174 YENRKKPVWENN
+174 YKNVNNPVKEKN
-186 IQKYA
+186 IQKFF
-191 MCNKDVDFHYSYNGM
+191 MCNQDVSFYYTYDNILNVLN
-206 AKMFNAIEE
+206 AKLS
-215 AVDKSKNTSISFY
+215 AVNRSGNTSISFY
-228 DSRTFKDYILKT
+228 DIKAFKDYILKT
-240 QDGNTT
+240 QDGNIT

-270 IEFDSERFLEDF
+270 IDFDSNEFVEDF
-282 AMLQSLQNSKKYTIL
+282 IKLKSLQNSKKYTIL

-308 QTEMLI
+308 NTEILM
-314 QRDISAQQIK
+314 QSDKNTNEIK
-324 AYIPCIVEFD
+324 TYVPCIIEFD
-334 VEKVELKNDKRY
+334 VEKVDLKNDKRY
-346 YADCTCFINNTIS
+346 YAECTCFINNTIS
-359 YSDSWS
+359 YDDSWS

-378 TCHSSKNLSG
+378 TCHSSKNLAG

-397 FVFHFISPHFVF
+397 FVFHFISPYFIF
-409 KDAGKTEIDISSII
+409 KDAGKTEIDITSII
-423 IDLSKGLRKALA
+423 TDLAKELRKALV
-435 KEKKRYDSSIERPMQ
+435 KEKKRYDSSIEKPIQ
-450 NTNLLRPYM
+450 NTDLLRPYM

-534 TANVRNFINNIGKAP
+534 TANVRNFINNIGKAS

-726 IVNNL
+726 AVNNL
-731 PKINLTNT
+731 PKINLVNT
-739 FEVDHEALRN
+739 FDVDHKALRD

-757 RRYKDKLSDIYVPCD
+757 RKYKDRLSDIYVPCD
-772 LSLYE
+772 LSPYE
-777 GRCTVDV
+777 GRYTVDI
-784 AKKAIPEIKDEL
+784 AKKAIPQIKDEL

>member
-1 MSERMM
+1 MGV
-7 NAIENR
+7 IEKE

-33 GISKD
+33 GISKE
-38 YWDFVVFKELMDNA
+38 YWDFVIFKELVDNA
-52 LDAIEPMHEK
+52 LDAIEPVADK
-62 RIMIN
+62 NVYIN
-67 IDTYSKRL
+67 IDTKDRRL
-75 QIFDNGNGISRS
+75 QIFDNGKGISIE
-87 TINDIYDFAYFVS
+87 TINEIYDFSYFVS
-100 GNRDYITPSRGK
+100 KNRDRITPSRGK

-133 HTAEEAIIENVISD
+133 HTSEGFIIENIID
-147 AEVKDGRVLFQAME
+147 DTEIQDGKVLFQTIQH
-161 CGDASWKGIEIIG
+161 GNSVWKGIEIVG
-174 YENRKKPVWENN
+174 YKNVNNPVREKN
-186 IQKYA
+186 IQKFFR
-191 MCNKDVDFHYSYNGM
+191 CNQDVNFYYTYDNIPNVLN
-206 AKMFNAIEE
+206 AKLD
-215 AVDKSKNTSISFY
+215 AVNRSGNTSISFY
-228 DSRTFKDYILKT
+228 DIKAFKDYILKT
-240 QDGNTT
+240 QDGNIT

-256 RVSDASSIKGKIKD
+256 RISDASSIKGKIKD
-270 IEFDSERFLEDF
+270 IDFNSNEFVEDF
-282 AMLQSLQNSKKYTIL
+282 IKLKSLQNSKKYTIL

-308 QTEMLI
+308 NTEILM
-314 QRDISAQQIK
+314 QRDK
-324 AYIPCIVEFD
+324 NTNEVKTYVPCIIEFD
-334 VEKVELKNDKRY
+334 AEKVDLKNDKRY
-346 YADCTCFINNTIS
+346 YAECTCFINNTIS
-359 YSDSWS
+359 YDDSWS

-378 TCHSSKNLSG
+378 TCHSSKNLAG

-397 FVFHFISPHFVF
+397 FAFHFISPYFIF
-409 KDAGKTEIDISSII
+409 KDAGKTEIDITSII
-423 IDLSKGLRKALA
+423 TDLAKELRKALV
-435 KEKKRYDSSIERPMQ
+435 KEKKRYDSSIEKPIQ
-450 NTNLLRPYM
+450 NTDLLRPYM

>member
-1 MSERMM
+1 
-7 NAIENR
+7 
-13 ITKTSMLVNYFTE
+13 MLVNYFTE

-33 GISKD
+33 GISKE
-38 YWDFVVFKELMDNA
+38 YWDFVIFKELVDNA
-52 LDAIEPMHEK
+52 LDAIEPVANK
-62 RIMIN
+62 NVYIN
-67 IDTYSKRL
+67 VNTKDKRL
-75 QIFDNGNGISRS
+75 QIFDNGKGISIE
-87 TINDIYDFAYFVS
+87 TINDIYDFSYFVS
-100 GNRDYITPSRGK
+100 KNRDHITPSRGK

-133 HTAEEAIIENVISD
+133 HSSEGTVIENIID
-147 AEVKDGRVLFQAME
+147 DTEIQDGRVLFQTIQH
-161 CGDASWKGIEIIG
+161 GDSMWKGIEIVG
-174 YENRKKPVWENN
+174 YKNMNNPVREKN
-186 IQKYA
+186 IQKFF
-191 MCNKDVDFHYSYNGM
+191 MCNQDVSFYYTCDNIPNVLN
-206 AKMFNAIEE
+206 AKLD
-215 AVDKSKNTSISFY
+215 AVNRSGNTSISFY
-228 DSRTFKDYILKT
+228 DIKAFKDYILKT
-240 QDGNTT
+240 QDGNIT

-270 IEFDSERFLEDF
+270 IDFSSNEFIEDF
-282 AMLQSLQNSKKYTIL
+282 IKLKSLQNSKKYTIL

-308 QTEMLI
+308 NTEILM
-314 QRDISAQQIK
+314 QRDKNANEIK
-324 AYIPCIVEFD
+324 TYVPCIIEFD
-334 VEKVELKNDKRY
+334 VEKVDLKNDKRY
-346 YADCTCFINNTIS
+346 YAECTCFINNTVS
-359 YSDSWS
+359 YDDSWS

-378 TCHSSKNLSG
+378 TCHSSKNLAG

-397 FVFHFISPHFVF
+397 FVFHFISPYFIF
-409 KDAGKTEIDISSII
+409 KDAGKTEIDITSII
-423 IDLSKGLRKALA
+423 TDLAKELRKALA
-435 KEKKRYDSSIERPMQ
+435 KEKKRYDSSIEKPIQ
-450 NTNLLRPYM
+450 NTDLLRPYM

-534 TANVRNFINNIGKAP
+534 TANVRNFINNIDKAS
-549 NTFNCYGGVSDNVYI
+549 NTFNCYGGVSDIVYI

-689 MSDEYRSF
+689 MSDEYKIF
-697 FDGVTHYNRVEL
+697 FDGGRYYNRVEL
-709 NAFTTEQILE
+709 NAFTTEQILG

-726 IVNNL
+726 LVNNL
-731 PKINLTNT
+731 PKINLINT
-739 FEVDHEALRN
+739 FDIDHGALRN

-757 RRYKDKLSDIYVPCD
+757 RKYKDRLSDIYVPCD
-772 LSLYE
+772 LSPYE
-777 GRCTVDV
+777 GYTVDI
-784 AKKAIPEIKDEL
+784 AKKAIPQIKDEL

>member
-1 MSERMM
+1 M
-7 NAIENR
+7 
-13 ITKTSMLVNYFTE
+13 
-26 DGLIKNT
+26 
-33 GISKD
+33 
-38 YWDFVVFKELMDNA
+38 
-52 LDAIEPMHEK
+52 DAIEPVADK
-62 RIMIN
+62 NVYIN
-67 IDTYSKRL
+67 IDTKDKRL
-75 QIFDNGNGISRS
+75 QIFDNGKGISIE
-87 TINDIYDFAYFVS
+87 TINDIYDFSYFVS
-100 GNRDYITPSRGK
+100 KNRDYITPSRGK

-133 HTAEEAIIENVISD
+133 HTSEGSVIENIID
-147 AEVKDGRVLFQAME
+147 DTEIQDGRVLFQTIQH
-161 CGDASWKGIEIIG
+161 GNSVWKGIEIVG
-174 YENRKKPVWENN
+174 YKNMNNPVREKS
-186 IQKYA
+186 IQKFF
-191 MCNKDVDFHYSYNGM
+191 MCNQDVSFYYTYDNIPSVIN
-206 AKMFNAIEE
+206 AKLD
-215 AVDKSKNTSISFY
+215 AVNRSGNTSISFY
-228 DSRTFKDYILKT
+228 DIKAFKDYILKT
-240 QDGNTT
+240 QDGNIT
-246 YKKFLKMFGS
+246 YKKILKMFGS

-270 IEFDSERFLEDF
+270 IDFNSNEFMEDF
-282 AMLQSLQNSKKYTIL
+282 IKLKSLQNSKKYTIL
-297 KSHMIGLKYSL
+297 KLHMIGLKYSL
-308 QTEMLI
+308 NTEILM
-314 QRDISAQQIK
+314 QGDRNTNEART
-324 AYIPCIVEFD
+324 YVPCIIEFD
-334 VEKVELKNDKRY
+334 VEKVDLKNDKRY
-346 YADCTCFINNTIS
+346 YAECTCFINNTIS
-359 YSDSWS
+359 YDDSWS

-378 TCHSSKNLSG
+378 TCHSSKNLAG

-397 FVFHFISPHFVF
+397 FVFHFISPYFIF
-409 KDAGKTEIDISSII
+409 KDAGKTEIDITSII
-423 IDLSKGLRKALA
+423 TDLAKELRKALA
-435 KEKKRYDSSIERPMQ
+435 KEKKRYDSSIEKPIQ
-450 NTNLLRPYM
+450 NTDLLRPYM

-726 IVNNL
+726 LVNNL
-731 PKINLTNT
+731 PRIDLVNT
-739 FEVDHEALRN
+739 FDVDHKALRD

-757 RRYKDKLSDIYVPCD
+757 KKYKDRLSDIYVPCD
-772 LSLYE
+772 LSSYE
-777 GRCTVDV
+777 GRYTVDI
-784 AKKAIPEIKDEL
+784 AKKAIPQIKDEL

>member
-1 MSERMM
+1 MVGV
-7 NAIENR
+7 IEKE

-33 GISKD
+33 GISKE
-38 YWDFVVFKELMDNA
+38 YWDFVIFKELVDNA
-52 LDAIEPMHEK
+52 LDAIEPVADK
-62 RIMIN
+62 NVYIN
-67 IDTYSKRL
+67 IDTKDKRL
-75 QIFDNGNGISRS
+75 QIFDNGKGISIE
-87 TINDIYDFAYFVS
+87 TINDIYDFSYFVS
-100 GNRDYITPSRGK
+100 KNRDCITPSRGK

-133 HTAEEAIIENVISD
+133 HTSEGSVIENIID
-147 AEVKDGRVLFQAME
+147 DTEIQDGRVLFQTIQHGNSM
-161 CGDASWKGIEIIG
+161 CKGIEIAG
-174 YENRKKPVWENN
+174 YKNVNNPVREKN
-186 IQKYA
+186 IQKFF
-191 MCNKDVDFHYSYNGM
+191 MCNQDVSFYYTYDNILNVLN
-206 AKMFNAIEE
+206 AKLS
-215 AVDKSKNTSISFY
+215 AVNRSGNTSISFY
-228 DSRTFKDYILKT
+228 DIKAFKDYILKT
-240 QDGNTT
+240 QDGNIT

-270 IEFDSERFLEDF
+270 IDFDSNEFVEDF
-282 AMLQSLQNSKKYTIL
+282 IKLKSLQNSKKYTIL

-308 QTEMLI
+308 NTEILM
-314 QRDISAQQIK
+314 QRDKNTNEIK
-324 AYIPCIVEFD
+324 TYVPCIIEFE
-334 VEKVELKNDKRY
+334 VEKVDLKNDKRY
-346 YADCTCFINNTIS
+346 YAECTCFINNTIS
-359 YSDSWS
+359 YDDSWS

-378 TCHSSKNLSG
+378 TCHSSKNLTG

-397 FVFHFISPHFVF
+397 FVFHFISPYFIF
-409 KDAGKTEIDISSII
+409 KDAGKTEIDITSII
-423 IDLSKGLRKALA
+423 TDLAKELRKALA
-435 KEKKRYDSSIERPMQ
+435 KEKKRYDSSIEKPIQ
-450 NTNLLRPYM
+450 NTDLLRPYM

-503 EWINNHPEYED
+503 EWINNHPECED

-534 TANVRNFINNIGKAP
+534 TANVRNFINNISKAS

-726 IVNNL
+726 TVNNL
-731 PKINLTNT
+731 PKINLVNT
-739 FEVDHEALRN
+739 FEVDHEALRD

-757 RRYKDKLSDIYVPCD
+757 RKYKDRLSDIYVPCD
-772 LSLYE
+772 LSPYE
-777 GRCTVDV
+777 GRYTVDI
-784 AKKAIPEIKDEL
+784 AKKAIPQIKDGL

>member
-1 MSERMM
+1 
-7 NAIENR
+7 
-13 ITKTSMLVNYFTE
+13 MLVNYFTE

-33 GISKD
+33 GISKE
-38 YWDFVVFKELMDNA
+38 YWDFVIFKELVDNA
-52 LDAIEPMHEK
+52 LDAIEPVADK
-62 RIMIN
+62 NVYIN
-67 IDTYSKRL
+67 IDTKDKRL
-75 QIFDNGNGISRS
+75 QIFDNGKGISIE
-87 TINDIYDFAYFVS
+87 TINDIYDFSYFVS
-100 GNRDYITPSRGK
+100 KNRDYITPSRGK

-133 HTAEEAIIENVISD
+133 HTSEGSVIENIID
-147 AEVKDGRVLFQAME
+147 DTEIQDGRVLFQTIQHGNSM
-161 CGDASWKGIEIIG
+161 CKGIEIAG
-174 YENRKKPVWENN
+174 YKNVNNPVKEKN
-186 IQKYA
+186 IQKFF
-191 MCNKDVDFHYSYNGM
+191 MCNQDVSFYYTYDNILNVLN
-206 AKMFNAIEE
+206 AKLS
-215 AVDKSKNTSISFY
+215 AVNRSVNTSISFY
-228 DSRTFKDYILKT
+228 DIKAFKDYILKT
-240 QDGNTT
+240 QDGNIT

-256 RVSDASSIKGKIKD
+256 RVSDASSIKGKIKYID
-270 IEFDSERFLEDF
+270 FDSNEFVEDF
-282 AMLQSLQNSKKYTIL
+282 IKLKSLQNSKKYTIL

-308 QTEMLI
+308 NTEILM
-314 QRDISAQQIK
+314 QRDKNTNEIK
-324 AYIPCIVEFD
+324 TYVPCIIEFD
-334 VEKVELKNDKRY
+334 VEKVDLKNDKRY
-346 YADCTCFINNTIS
+346 YAECTCFINNTIS
-359 YSDSWS
+359 YDDSWS

-378 TCHSSKNLSG
+378 TCHSSKNLAG

-397 FVFHFISPHFVF
+397 FVFHFISPYFIF
-409 KDAGKTEIDISSII
+409 KDAGKTEIDITSII
-423 IDLSKGLRKALA
+423 TDLAKELRKALV
-435 KEKKRYDSSIERPMQ
+435 KEKKRYDSSIEKPIQ
-450 NTNLLRPYM
+450 NTDLLRPYM

-683 RDKLLS
+683 RNKLLS

-726 IVNNL
+726 TVNNL
-731 PKINLTNT
+731 PKINLVNT
-739 FEVDHEALRN
+739 FDVDHKALRD

-757 RRYKDKLSDIYVPCD
+757 RKYKDRLSDIYVPCD
-772 LSLYE
+772 LSPYE
-777 GRCTVDV
+777 GRYTVDI
-784 AKKAIPEIKDEL
+784 AKKAIPQIKDEL

>member
-1 MSERMM
+1 MVGV
-7 NAIENR
+7 IEKE

-33 GISKD
+33 GISKE
-38 YWDFVVFKELMDNA
+38 YWDFVIFKELVDNA
-52 LDAIEPMHEK
+52 LDAIEPVADK
-62 RIMIN
+62 NVYIN
-67 IDTYSKRL
+67 IDTKDKRL
-75 QIFDNGNGISRS
+75 QIFDNGKGISIE
-87 TINDIYDFAYFVS
+87 TINDIYDFSYFVS
-100 GNRDYITPSRGK
+100 KNRDYITPSRGK

-133 HTAEEAIIENVISD
+133 HTFEGSVIENVID
-147 AEVKDGRVLFQAME
+147 DTEIQNGRVLFQTIQHGNSM
-161 CGDASWKGIEIIG
+161 WKGIEIVG
-174 YENRKKPVWENN
+174 YKNMNNPVREKN
-186 IQKYA
+186 IQKFF
-191 MCNKDVDFHYSYNGM
+191 MCNQDVNLYYTHDNILNVIN
-206 AKMFNAIEE
+206 AKLD
-215 AVDKSKNTSISFY
+215 AVNRSGNTSISFY
-228 DSRTFKDYILKT
+228 DIKAFKDYILKT
-240 QDGNTT
+240 QDGNIT

-270 IEFDSERFLEDF
+270 INFSSNEFIEDF
-282 AMLQSLQNSKKYTIL
+282 NKLKSLQNSKKYTIL

-308 QTEMLI
+308 NTEILM
-314 QRDISAQQIK
+314 QRDKNANEVK
-324 AYIPCIVEFD
+324 TYVPCIIEFD
-334 VEKVELKNDKRY
+334 VEKVDLKNDKRY
-346 YADCTCFINNTIS
+346 YAECTCFINNTIS
-359 YSDSWS
+359 YDDSWS

-378 TCHSSKNLSG
+378 TCHSSKNLAG

-397 FVFHFISPHFVF
+397 FVFHFISPYFIF
-409 KDAGKTEIDISSII
+409 KDAGKTEIDITSII
-423 IDLSKGLRKALA
+423 TDLAKELRKALA
-435 KEKKRYDSSIERPMQ
+435 KEKKRYDSSIEKPIQ
-450 NTNLLRPYM
+450 NTDLLRPYM

-534 TANVRNFINNIGKAP
+534 TANVRNFINNIDKAS
-549 NTFNCYGGVSDNVYI
+549 NTFNCYGGVSDIVYI

-689 MSDEYRSF
+689 MSDEYKIF
-697 FDGVTHYNRVEL
+697 FDGGRYYNRVEL

-726 IVNNL
+726 LVNNL
-731 PKINLTNT
+731 PKINLINT
-739 FEVDHEALRN
+739 FDIDHGALRN

-757 RRYKDKLSDIYVPCD
+757 RKYKDRLSDIYVPCD
-772 LSLYE
+772 LSPYE
-777 GRCTVDV
+777 GYTVDI
-784 AKKAIPEIKDEL
+784 AKKAIPQIKDEL

>member
-1 MSERMM
+1 
-7 NAIENR
+7 
-13 ITKTSMLVNYFTE
+13 MLVNYFTE

-33 GISKD
+33 GISKE
-38 YWDFVVFKELMDNA
+38 YWDFVIFKELVDNA
-52 LDAIEPMHEK
+52 LDAIESVADK
-62 RIMIN
+62 NVYIN
-67 IDTYSKRL
+67 IDTKDKRL
-75 QIFDNGNGISRS
+75 QIFDNGKGISIE
-87 TINDIYDFAYFVS
+87 TINDIYDFSYFVS
-100 GNRDYITPSRGK
+100 KNRDYITPSRGK

-133 HTAEEAIIENVISD
+133 HTSEGSVIENIID
-147 AEVKDGRVLFQAME
+147 DTEIQDGRVLFQTIQHGNSM
-161 CGDASWKGIEIIG
+161 WKGIEIVG
-174 YENRKKPVWENN
+174 YKNMNNPVREKN
-186 IQKYA
+186 IQKFF
-191 MCNKDVDFHYSYNGM
+191 MCNQDVSFYYTHDNILNVLN
-206 AKMFNAIEE
+206 AKLA
-215 AVDKSKNTSISFY
+215 AVNRSGNTSISFY
-228 DSRTFKDYILKT
+228 DVKAFKDYILKT
-240 QDGNTT
+240 QDGNIT

-270 IEFDSERFLEDF
+270 IDFNSNEFIEDF
-282 AMLQSLQNSKKYTIL
+282 IKLKSLQNSKKYTIL

-308 QTEMLI
+308 NTEILM
-314 QRDISAQQIK
+314 QRDKDTNEIK
-324 AYIPCIVEFD
+324 TYVPCIIEFE
-334 VEKVELKNDKRY
+334 VEKVDLKNDKRY

-378 TCHSSKNLSG
+378 TCHSSKNLAG

-397 FVFHFISPHFVF
+397 FVFHFISPYFVF

-423 IDLSKGLRKALA
+423 TDLAKELRKALA
-435 KEKKRYDSSIERPMQ
+435 KEKKKYDSSIEKPIQ

-459 DDAFSLASTN
+459 DEAFKLASTD

-503 EWINNHPEYED
+503 EWINKHPEYED

-534 TANVRNFINNIGKAP
+534 TANVRNFINNIDKAS

-709 NAFTTEQILE
+709 NAFTTKQILE

-726 IVNNL
+726 LVNNL
-731 PKINLTNT
+731 PKINLINT
-739 FEVDHEALRN
+739 FAVDHEALRD
-749 VAFMRVMS
+749 VAFMRVIS
-757 RRYKDKLSDIYVPCD
+757 RKYKDSLSDIYVPCD
-772 LSLYE
+772 LSSYE
-777 GRCTVDV
+777 GRYTVDI

-796 ILQYEHEIEKKL
+796 ILRYEQEIEKKL
-808 NIF
+808 NIFK